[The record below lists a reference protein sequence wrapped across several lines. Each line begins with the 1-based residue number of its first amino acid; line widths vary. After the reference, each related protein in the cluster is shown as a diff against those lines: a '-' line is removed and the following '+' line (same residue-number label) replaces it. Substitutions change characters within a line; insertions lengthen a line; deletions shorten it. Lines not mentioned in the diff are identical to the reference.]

1 MITDLVCRDCHSS
14 RLTRDIQ
21 PESFSYRSGGVDYPV
36 NASYHIYRCLDCG
49 ETIMDADGEDA
60 RHDAICKAMGRLTPR
75 EILTMRKAL
84 RLSQREFADLSGLG
98 EASIGRWEAGELIQS
113 ESNDNLLR
121 LLSNRTNLEYLKALR
136 APQQVAESSA
146 TYIFEEQKIV
156 HIGRTR
162 KGAVLNGLR
171 NADAA
176 SLSRGFGE
184 FRIASS

>member
-1 MITDLVCRDCHSS
+1 MTNEFICRDCHSS
-14 RLTRDIQ
+14 RLTREFQ

-36 NASYHIYRCLDCG
+36 KASYPIYRCLDCG
-49 ETIMDADGEDA
+49 ETIMDAEGEDA
-60 RHDAICKAMGRLTPR
+60 RHDAICKAMGRLTPS
-75 EILTMRKAL
+75 EILTMRKEL

-121 LLSNRTNLEYLKALR
+121 LLSNRANLEYLRTLR
-136 APQQVAESSA
+136 APHQVAESSA
-146 TYIFEEQKIV
+146 TYIFEEQKVVQIS
-156 HIGRTR
+156 RTR
-162 KGAVLNGLR
+162 KGAALNGLR

-176 SLSRGFGE
+176 SVYRGFGE